1 MKVKVCGITRKK
13 ELKFCID
20 NNVSFCGFILNYP
33 KSHRNLSFKKAK
45 NLLNIKK
52 NKTKFV
58 AVLVNPSEYEFL
70 KYTKLNL
77 DFIQLYGDLN
87 KKFIISAKKKT
98 KIKIIKALQIKKETD
113 VANYKNFKNF
123 ADIILWDSSGYE
135 KSVSWNYNWIK
146 FIPKNIIKMVAGNI
160 NTKNVSSLANLAD
173 IVDVSGS
180 LETNKVKDI
189 KKIRKFL
196 NEVNKINEKI

>member
-1 MKVKVCGITRKK
+1 M
-13 ELKFCID
+13 
-20 NNVSFCGFILNYP
+20 
-33 KSHRNLSFKKAK
+33 
-45 NLLNIKK
+45 
-52 NKTKFV
+52 
-58 AVLVNPSEYEFL
+58 
-70 KYTKLNL
+70 
-77 DFIQLYGDLN
+77 
-87 KKFIISAKKKT
+87 
-98 KIKIIKALQIKKETD
+98 
-113 VANYKNFKNF
+113 ANYKNFKNF